1 MQVILILNSVSFLAL
16 FILALILALKS
27 FREKNT
33 QFGAIISVVS
43 VFYIASA
50 ILNAVWAFNLSSPS
64 ATEAVLAGSAFVMP
78 VAALLCVGFY
88 RLTLDK
94 KFLVFLSIFALSLFG
109 FGMDPLKFVNVIVFV
124 AFFLMLLIGI
134 ELSISK
140 NSLWRAGALIACYGA
155 TGAAFTFLSIRLQM
169 APPWFVTSI
178 EMAAAYYFL
187 IQKSEGICEPHE
199 ERCQKEPVAFTAVRY
214 FIFIL
219 TLLAFLFMSTI
230 AIHEIGHGAAAEIL
244 GCESTSVLFSSG
256 MHSNPF
262 TEVSCMNTS
271 RYPPIAVA
279 GIALPLVF
287 GLLLL
292 LSGRGFVRNIGIL
305 TISIGLFLS
314 YGDMQALKIPL
325 TYLVLAYLFS
335 FFFIGIAILR
345 ICRSYLSNSEAGKK
359 KEQPKKTGQN
369 I

>member
-1 MQVILILNSVSFLAL
+1 MQVILLLNSVSFIAL

-50 ILNAVWAFNLSSPS
+50 ILNAVWAFSLSSPS
-64 ATEAVLAGSAFVMP
+64 ATETVLAGSAFVMP
-78 VAALLCVGFY
+78 VAALLCAAFY
-88 RLTLDK
+88 RITSDK
-94 KFLVFLSIFALSLFG
+94 KLLFFLSIFALALFG

-155 TGAAFTFLSIRLQM
+155 TGAAFTFLSIRLQL
-169 APPWFVTSI
+169 APPWFLTSL

-187 IQKSEGICEPHE
+187 IDTSSGICESHDE
-199 ERCQKEPVAFTAVRY
+199 KCAKEPSAFTAVRY

-219 TLLAFLFMSTI
+219 TLLAFLFVSTI

-244 GCESTSVLFSSG
+244 GCESTSVLFSSSI
-256 MHSNPF
+256 HSNPF
-262 TEVSCMNTS
+262 TEVSCMNSASYST
-271 RYPPIAVA
+271 IAVA
-279 GIALPLVF
+279 GIALPLIF

-305 TISIGLFLS
+305 MVSIGLFLS
-314 YGDMQALKIPL
+314 YGDMQSLKIPL
-325 TYLVLAYLFS
+325 TYLVLTYLFS
-335 FFFIGIAILR
+335 FFFIGIAIMR
-345 ICRSYLSNSEAGKK
+345 ICRSYLSNSETGKK